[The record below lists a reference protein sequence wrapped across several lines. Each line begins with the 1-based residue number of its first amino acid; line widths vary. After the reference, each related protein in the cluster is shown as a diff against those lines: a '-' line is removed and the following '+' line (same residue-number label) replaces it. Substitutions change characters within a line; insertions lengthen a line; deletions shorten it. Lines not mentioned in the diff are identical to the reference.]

1 MDYSQYRIED
11 FACDESFQASCTGAN
26 PAQVLFWEEYA
37 RAHPEQAAVLEE
49 ARHLVTILSA
59 RQGNRLEQ
67 LQQLRQGMA
76 QQAKLQALL
85 GKAISPG
92 AAVSGETV
100 TPAADAFREA
110 ATTLRKPAGSRY
122 LWMAGAAAAATL
134 VLLIT
139 TFTFRT
145 QHAHAI
151 ANTTFSAG
159 SLPRKTVLLPDGS
172 VITLRTQSKVTLDTG
187 FNQSNRCLTLEG
199 EAFFDVQH
207 AAARPFVVHTP
218 HADITVLGTRFNVSA
233 YPGKATETALYR
245 GQVSVQAQGAA
256 PVVLSAHEKLVVG
269 NGAPTAPQKNMP
281 RTVPLQMQYHGGNAE
296 NAWVHNRLEIENESL
311 KDIAARLEKWYG
323 IPIVFEDNE
332 VQQYRYSG
340 TFESESIVEALQAL
354 QLSYHFNFTTNQDQ
368 IVIKK

>member
-1 MDYSQYRIED
+1 MTMEYSQYRVED
-11 FACDESFQASCTGAN
+11 FVCNESFQAYCTGTN

-37 RAHPEQAAVLEE
+37 STHPAQQALMEE
-49 ARHLVTILSA
+49 ARHLVNMLSA
-59 RQGNRLEQ
+59 HQGNRLEQ
-67 LQQLRQGMA
+67 LQQLRQGML
-76 QQAKLQALL
+76 QQAKLEALL
-85 GKAISPG
+85 GGVVDAKEDKP
-92 AAVSGETV
+92 AAV
-100 TPAADAFREA
+100 AFREA
-110 ATTLRKPAGSRY
+110 VPPGKPAGSRII
-122 LWMAGAAAAATL
+122 WIAGAAAAAVLAL
-134 VLLIT
+134 VIT
-139 TFTFRT
+139 TLTFRT

-172 VITLRTQSKVTLDTG
+172 VITLRSQSKVTLDTG
-187 FNQSNRCLTLEG
+187 FNQSNRYLTLEG

-218 HADITVLGTRFNVSA
+218 GADITVLGTRFNVSA
-233 YPGKATETALYR
+233 YPGKAIETALYR

-256 PVVLSAHEKLVVG
+256 PVLLSAHEKLVVG
-269 NGAPTAPQKNMP
+269 DAPAATPQ
-281 RTVPLQMQYHGGNAE
+281 RTTTRTIPLQTQDHGGSAE
-296 NAWVHNRLEIENESL
+296 NAWVHNRLEIENETL

-323 IPIVFEDNE
+323 IPIVFEDTE

-354 QLSYHFNFTTNQDQ
+354 QLSYHFNFSTDQDQ